1 MINQFTLLIEE
12 LQGVLDLIEIAED
25 KAKTEA
31 AAMGCDVMDLRT
43 ADGDWVMHRLI
54 FSRAQALAAMSY
66 LKKLEAAEMN

>member
-1 MINQFTLLIEE
+1 MVSKFAVLLEE

-43 ADGDWVMHRLI
+43 ADGKWVIHDLI
-54 FSRAQALAAMSY
+54 VARTKALHAMA
-66 LKKLEAAEMN
+66 LLESLDK

>member
-1 MINQFTLLIEE
+1 MISKFAVLLEE

-43 ADGDWVMHRLI
+43 PDGKWVIHDLI
-54 FSRAQALAAMSY
+54 VARTKALHAMA
-66 LKKLEAAEMN
+66 LLESLQT